1 MRWRSQPSEREK
13 MTMTP
18 KRIYHDTLAH
28 ETQLGRYRLKRTSA
42 FVLLALAIGSAG
54 CGDRSFD
61 LVFESRLNRR
71 TFAQIRSDSTLLGH
85 AIGYGRGIFARQ
97 DCSACHGAR
106 GEGNTHWCPPL
117 NDDEWI
123 WGGSDDEIF
132 TTIKFGVR
140 QLEAYYTPRPGTRFS
155 VMPRFDRQ
163 LSKEQISLLADHVR
177 ALSASQPTTDTSRAL
192 FHSYC
197 AACHGLEG
205 GGNPRIG
212 SPSLVRHVW
221 IQSANPAK
229 LEEYIATAG
238 YLTTNHSPGPRSIE
252 FRDSGMP
259 NWGGDLFGLRDGQ
272 IRALT
277 LYIKSLQNAR

>member
-1 MRWRSQPSEREK
+1 VDPNRHPFSQ
-13 MTMTP
+13 
-18 KRIYHDTLAH
+18 
-28 ETQLGRYRLKRTSA
+28 KRTSA

-54 CGDRSFD
+54 CGDSSLD
-61 LVFESRLNRR
+61 LVLESRLNRR
-71 TFAQIRSDSTLLGH
+71 TFTQIRSDSTLLGH
-85 AIGYGRGIFARQ
+85 AIGYGRDIFARQ
-97 DCSACHGAR
+97 DCSGCHGAR
-106 GEGNTHWCPPL
+106 GEGTPRWCPPL

-140 QLEAYYTPRPGTRFS
+140 QLEAYYAVRPGTRFS

-177 ALSASQPTTDTSRAL
+177 ALSSGQPTTDTSRAL
-192 FHSYC
+192 FRSYC
-197 AACHGLEG
+197 AACHGPEG
-205 GGNPRIG
+205 DGANQRIG

-221 IQSANPAK
+221 IQSGNPAK

-238 YLTTNHSPGPRSIE
+238 YLTTNHSPGPRSSE

-259 NWGGDLFGLRDGQ
+259 NWGDNPLGLRDGQ

-277 LYIKSLQNAR
+277 LYIKSLRNSR